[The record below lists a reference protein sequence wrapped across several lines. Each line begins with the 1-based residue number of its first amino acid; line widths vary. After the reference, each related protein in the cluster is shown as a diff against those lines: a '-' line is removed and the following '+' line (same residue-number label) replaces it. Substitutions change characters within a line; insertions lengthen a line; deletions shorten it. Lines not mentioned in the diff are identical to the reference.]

1 MKTSVVLLSMMSVLT
16 SSAILLSALPL
27 WVALMLVVSILVGAL
42 YKIRQLGTVSL
53 REIDLSDA
61 VVTRHLCFVR
71 LHDKSSYFPIS
82 RLEFSKDDFRRLKL
96 RIIFQRN
103 SEMF

>member
-1 MKTSVVLLSMMSVLT
+1 MS
-16 SSAILLSALPL
+16 
-27 WVALMLVVSILVGAL
+27 AL
-42 YKIRQLGTVSL
+42 YKIRQLARLSL
-53 REIDLSDA
+53 GEIDLSAA

-82 RLEFSKDDFRRLKL
+82 RLEFSKEDFRRLKL
-96 RIIFQRN
+96 NIIFQRS